1 MFEALLP
8 VPPTANNL
16 FPTGR
21 SGKRF
26 ISSKYRDWKAEA
38 EKALAS
44 QSAPKPGMAGR
55 LYAEY
60 RYSFPDK
67 RRRDIANFEK
77 AVTDFLK
84 EYGVFEDDSQID
96 ELKLVRD
103 PLGSNG
109 VFVTIWEAQEV

>member
-1 MFEALLP
+1 MFKACLP

-26 ISSKYRDWKAEA
+26 KSKAYTVWEH
-38 EKALAS
+38 EALAS
-44 QSAPKPGMAGR
+44 YRLQHLRPEMMLGR
-55 LYAEY
+55 LVAEY

-77 AVTDFLK
+77 AITDFLK
-84 EYGVFEDDSQID
+84 QMGVFEDDSQID
-96 ELKLVRD
+96 DIRLIRLPQGPSGVLIRIEEL
-103 PLGSNG
+103 P
-109 VFVTIWEAQEV
+109 